1 METHARTTR
10 LDVDLRHHRS
20 TEKIRRGAPTL
31 VSEGDGGPRTAPR
44 RRSEGGMPAAI
55 VGGSSRHALLH
66 VATSRATQ
74 FVDITDRLGA
84 IVATCGVRARLIN
97 IQTLH
102 TTTGIV
108 VNEHEPLL
116 LTDFEATLEKAAP
129 AAVSYRHDDADL
141 RTVNLT
147 PDERVNGHAHC
158 RALLLPMSACLNVV
172 DGRLL
177 LGRWQRVFLVE
188 LDGPRERVLS
198 LMVIGDTAEAA
209 PAETDPH
216 EADGDGQ

>member
-1 METHARTTR
+1 METLARTIRMEDGLAPNHGQER
-10 LDVDLRHHRS
+10 LWLKELTDCG
-20 TEKIRRGAPTL
+20 T
-31 VSEGDGGPRTAPR
+31 
-44 RRSEGGMPAAI
+44 
-55 VGGSSRHALLH
+55 SRHALLR
-66 VATSRATQ
+66 VTTTRVTE

-84 IVATCGVRARLIN
+84 IIAASGVRARIIN

-116 LTDFEATLEKAAP
+116 LTDFESTLEKAAP
-129 AAVSYRHDDADL
+129 TDLSYRHDDVSV

-147 PDERVNGHAHC
+147 PNERVNGHAHC

-198 LMVIGDTAEAA
+198 LMVLGDLSGVPERG
-209 PAETDPH
+209 
-216 EADGDGQ
+216 ADTRECSGDGR